1 MRAITTTTDAAL
13 VDEVSK
19 VFKLACLEK
28 DWEVAEFLLQALE
41 AIAGRDGDAELL
53 ESSYGELLPLPSRG
67 CH

>member
-1 MRAITTTTDAAL
+1 MTTTTLVAL

-28 DWEVAEFLLQALE
+28 DWAVAEFLLQALE
-41 AIAGRDGDAELL
+41 AIADRDGDAELL
-53 ESSYGELLPLPSRG
+53 ESAYGELLELRPDRG